1 MAYVTV
7 PKDLTHVKSKVLFGL
22 TKRQLVC
29 FGGALLTGG
38 PLYFLA
44 RNYLSNSAAALLM
57 IFAMLPGLLFA
68 LFERHGQ
75 PLEVVIQQM
84 IQCCFMRAKVPKAG
98 SVLLSGVVIGL
109 IEFLIGAGWAVAV
122 GFIAGAVIAE
132 LLARIGHYKSF
143 WLNTIGYSVYMMF
156 FALGTY
162 LPMVIM
168 TGYVD
173 DMSTSN
179 GVSAEYLTELHS
191 FMNGTM
197 VVIIAVVT
205 FVAGIVGALIAKGVF
220 KKHFQKAGIV

>member
-29 FGGALLTGG
+29 FCGALLTGG

-84 IQCCFMRAKVPKAG
+84 IQCCFIRPKDRALCPAFRWV
-98 SVLLSGVVIGL
+98 
-109 IEFLIGAGWAVAV
+109 
-122 GFIAGAVIAE
+122 
-132 LLARIGHYKSF
+132 
-143 WLNTIGYSVYMMF
+143 
-156 FALGTY
+156 
-162 LPMVIM
+162 
-168 TGYVD
+168 
-173 DMSTSN
+173 STR
-179 GVSAEYLTELHS
+179 
-191 FMNGTM
+191 
-197 VVIIAVVT
+197 
-205 FVAGIVGALIAKGVF
+205 
-220 KKHFQKAGIV
+220 

>member
-38 PLYFLA
+38 PLYFLT

-84 IQCCFMRAKVPKAG
+84 D
-98 SVLLSGVVIGL
+98 SVLFPCGPRKGPI
-109 IEFLIGAGWAVAV
+109 
-122 GFIAGAVIAE
+122 
-132 LLARIGHYKSF
+132 RP
-143 WLNTIGYSVYMMF
+143 TM
-156 FALGTY
+156 
-162 LPMVIM
+162 
-168 TGYVD
+168 
-173 DMSTSN
+173 
-179 GVSAEYLTELHS
+179 LTPPLCG
-191 FMNGTM
+191 N
-197 VVIIAVVT
+197 I
-205 FVAGIVGALIAKGVF
+205 KWNRR
-220 KKHFQKAGIV
+220 

>member
-75 PLEVVIQQM
+75 PLEV
-84 IQCCFMRAKVPKAG
+84 
-98 SVLLSGVVIGL
+98 
-109 IEFLIGAGWAVAV
+109 
-122 GFIAGAVIAE
+122 IAGQIVQA
-132 LLARIGHYKSF
+132 
-143 WLNTIGYSVYMMF
+143 MF
-156 FALGTY
+156 IRPKERPYQTNNFYAAIERQNQ
-162 LPMVIM
+162 VEKE
-168 TGYVD
+168 VRK
-173 DMSTSN
+173 
-179 GVSAEYLTELHS
+179 
-191 FMNGTM
+191 
-197 VVIIAVVT
+197 
-205 FVAGIVGALIAKGVF
+205 IVQKNDTPRNRKA
-220 KKHFQKAGIV
+220 QKAHPRPEKRN

>member
-84 IQCCFMRAKVPKAG
+84 IQCCFLRPKERPYQTNNAYAAL
-98 SVLLSGVVIGL
+98 VRQYQM
-109 IEFLIGAGWAVAV
+109 
-122 GFIAGAVIAE
+122 E
-132 LLARIGHYKSF
+132 L
-143 WLNTIGYSVYMMF
+143 
-156 FALGTY
+156 
-162 LPMVIM
+162 M
-168 TGYVD
+168 T
-173 DMSTSN
+173 
-179 GVSAEYLTELHS
+179 E
-191 FMNGTM
+191 
-197 VVIIAVVT
+197 
-205 FVAGIVGALIAKGVF
+205 
-220 KKHFQKAGIV
+220 